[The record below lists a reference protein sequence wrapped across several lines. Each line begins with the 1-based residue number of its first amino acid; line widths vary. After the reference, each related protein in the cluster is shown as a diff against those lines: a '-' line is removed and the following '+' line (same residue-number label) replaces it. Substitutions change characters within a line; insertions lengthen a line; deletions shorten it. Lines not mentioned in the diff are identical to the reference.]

1 MAQAKIIRGQW
12 HENLVAID
20 KRVLQS
26 SDLTAQEKIVFFGL
40 YGLDNQETITTQM
53 LVDYLGMKWT
63 MVDSVKRR
71 LVKKGWLKEIQNNG
85 RGKKYIPII
94 LGDNK
99 NG

>member
-1 MAQAKIIRGQW
+1 MTQAKIIRAEEY
-12 HENLVAID
+12 ENLVTVD

-26 SDLTAQEKIVFFGL
+26 PDLTAQEKIVFLGL

-53 LVDYLGMKWT
+53 LADYLGMKWST
-63 MVDSVKRR
+63 VDSVKRK
-71 LVKKGWLKEIQNNG
+71 LVKKGWLKEVQNNG

-99 NG
+99 NV